1 VSTCSFFFYPVFG
14 EDLLVSRFSVAIDG
28 PAGAGKST
36 VARLV
41 AKRLGLTYVDT
52 GAMYRAVAWRVLQD
66 KIDLSQ
72 EEQIAALAKST
83 QFTLE
88 DEGIRVDGALL
99 KEEIR
104 TPEVSQLAST
114 VASMAAV
121 REVLVQKQQEIA
133 AKQGVVMDG
142 RDIATT
148 VLPNAN
154 LKVFLTA
161 SIEERAKRRYLE
173 MNAKG
178 IRVDLE
184 RLIEEIRQRDER
196 DQNRQHAPLRQAP
209 DAILLDT
216 TDLTLDEVVEKILEL
231 CRTKVGKTE

>member
-1 VSTCSFFFYPVFG
+1 M
-14 EDLLVSRFSVAIDG
+14 SRFSVAIDG

-41 AKRLGLTYVDT
+41 AKRLGITYVDT
-52 GAMYRAVAWRVLQD
+52 GAMYRAIAWRALQE

-88 DEGIRVDGALL
+88 DEGIRVNGVWL

-104 TPEVSQLAST
+104 TSEVSQLASMI
-114 VASMAAV
+114 ASMAAV
-121 REVLVQKQQEIA
+121 RKVLVQKQQEIA
-133 AKQGVVMDG
+133 ANQGVVMDG
-142 RDIATT
+142 RDIGTQ

-161 SIEERAKRRYLE
+161 SIEERARRRYLE

-178 IRVDLE
+178 IRVDRE
-184 RLIEEIRQRDER
+184 KLIEEIRQRDER

-209 DAILLDT
+209 DAILVDT
-216 TDLTLDEVVEKILEL
+216 THLTLNEVVEKILEL